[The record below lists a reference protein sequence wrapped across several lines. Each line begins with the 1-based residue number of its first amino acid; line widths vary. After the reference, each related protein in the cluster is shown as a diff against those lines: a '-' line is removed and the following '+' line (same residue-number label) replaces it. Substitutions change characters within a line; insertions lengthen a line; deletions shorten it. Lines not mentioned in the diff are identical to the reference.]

1 MRNSCLKLTYS
12 RFILEICKFAM
23 KSRPFILFMVLILLS
38 SNIFAAISNTEKD
51 FIKGSLSDKIS
62 IIKNLDKKNFVP
74 VLLKGLDFSIENAGV
89 LENDTQLTEL
99 ATACVRVLPSEPEE
113 INNIAPA
120 NQRNISEKIMA
131 IFKLFKDSS
140 LRTAI
145 MEKLEYYAG
154 NDKELTVNF
163 LNDYLSNAFKSKL
176 DESKVH
182 EGAIVT
188 LGRIGND
195 ESLSIIYNIW
205 AAKIWPSYQK
215 TTDEALLALSQDSF
229 ANVIRIMSASSIED
243 SAHYFSLFY
252 KSEKIS
258 EIFLCQVAENAL
270 LIAINNVEN
279 LSAKKGSEKAFVSF
293 LIESYSILTEHKWS
307 HAAPVINNAVL
318 LAKKAYDSGT
328 MKEKDFVQIIESS
341 VKIPSPNL
349 AQSLTDMLS
358 ECNGKV
364 EKASHGESEM
374 PAKSVVLALIS
385 SLGELGD
392 KTAFDTLLYV
402 TYLSYPLDV
411 IDEAKKS
418 LAALNW

>member
-1 MRNSCLKLTYS
+1 
-12 RFILEICKFAM
+12 M
-23 KSRPFILFMVLILLS
+23 KSRSFILFMVLILLS

-140 LRTAI
+140 LRTAV

-205 AAKIWPSYQK
+205 GSKIWPSYQK
-215 TTDEALLALSQDSF
+215 TTDEALVALSQDSF

-279 LSAKKGSEKAFVSF
+279 LSAKKGAEKAFVSF
-293 LIESYSILTEHKWS
+293 LIESHAILTEHKWS

>member
-1 MRNSCLKLTYS
+1 MWNLCLKLTYS

-23 KSRPFILFMVLILLS
+23 KSRFFILFTFLMLLS
-38 SNIFAAISNTEKD
+38 SNLFAAISKNEKD

-62 IIKNLDKKNFVP
+62 IINKLDKKEFVP
-74 VLLKGLDFSIENAGV
+74 VVLKGLDFSIENVTV

-113 INNIAPA
+113 INNIPPA
-120 NQRNISEKIMA
+120 DQRNISEKIMA
-131 IFKLFKDSS
+131 IFKFFKDPS
-140 LRTAI
+140 LRRAI
-145 MEKLEYYAG
+145 MEKLEFYAG
-154 NDKELTVNF
+154 NDKELTVHF
-163 LNDYLSNAFKSKL
+163 LNDYLSNAFKRNL

-205 AAKIWPSYQK
+205 VSKIWPSYQK
-215 TTDEALLALSQDSF
+215 TTDEALVALSQDSF

-279 LSAKKGSEKAFVSF
+279 LSAKKGAENAFVSF
-293 LIESYSILTEHKWS
+293 LIESHEILTEHKWS

-318 LAKKAYDSGT
+318 LAKKAYDGGT
-328 MKEKDFVQIIESS
+328 MKEKDFVRIIESS

-364 EKASHGESEM
+364 EKASQGENEM

-392 KTAFDTLLYV
+392 KTAFDALLYV